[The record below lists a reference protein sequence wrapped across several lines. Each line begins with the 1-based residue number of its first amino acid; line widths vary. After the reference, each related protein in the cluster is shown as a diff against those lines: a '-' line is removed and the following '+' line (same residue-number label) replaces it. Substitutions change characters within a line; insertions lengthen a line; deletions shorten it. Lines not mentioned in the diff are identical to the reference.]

1 MRSIFLKCLL
11 VSWVVVHCQPV
22 LADVYHPDFDCS
34 RMDRNEPGQVLLC
47 SDSDSARS
55 ELVLDQAYY
64 ALRHQSA
71 AYSLPQLKAEL
82 IHDLAP
88 LQACFSPAG
97 VQGESQAQCYQ
108 RVVAQVA
115 DRYRSRLTG
124 RAHEEATRPIDA
136 HIALQR
142 KLQALGFLPA
152 AVVPDGVYGE
162 ATRRAILRW
171 QEQAGQSSRDGFLGD
186 DDARVLMP
194 DLAVAPAPSEASP
207 SPPERAAPR
216 QAEAGT
222 VGGDGPVASIL
233 RQSGTAGAAGP
244 QPSPPSPDSTA
255 PQQEAASPQT
265 EDHETA
271 GGLFSLL
278 SVPFWL
284 LGAVIHMCGAV
295 LAGVWHVLI
304 FILLLP
310 VRLVRLIWSFI
321 TWLFSWKG
329 LLLLIVGLI
338 VNGLRS
344 AEKKDDSAQS
354 SEFPSR
360 EEEEAYQQSGL
371 LWSSFY
377 EGTGV
382 RPIKDLIELLL
393 EKRRDDAFD
402 FLKALLEREA
412 GSLPATLRALFF
424 QARQEKSWK
433 GFQRFSIEVL
443 AFLREHFQ
451 AGSEEAAQEQQERE
465 QAYRR
470 ARQSGSAPPED
481 EPWHIVLEVSATA
494 SAEEITASYRRLMK
508 QHHPDRFAQEG
519 GAAYEAAVVKSK
531 KITEAYRYA
540 KTLKQFSEKTGR
552 TSRQKPE
559 PETDPPPSGF
569 ASSREQEAY
578 QAVGMMWA
586 GWISELA
593 LADGQLLLDHL
604 VARRLREAFRF
615 LSALVQPMGGE
626 TARNVLEELEAGR
639 SWQDFRRCSVHVHG
653 LLLQV
658 NRAETARKRRRQE
671 QQRAWEREEAER
683 RREQARRDWQRAR
696 NAPPADRAWH
706 VVLEVSEGASNEEIT
721 SAYRRLV
728 KQHHPDRF
736 AHVGGDVYQ
745 EAVRRTAEIT
755 QAYRYVR
762 QYRRF

>member
-11 VSWVVVHCQPV
+11 VSWVVVHCQSV

-171 QEQAGQSSRDGFLGD
+171 QEQAGQPSRDGFLGD

-222 VGGDGPVASIL
+222 VGGDGPVASVL

-329 LLLLIVGLI
+329 LLLLLVGLI

-360 EEEEAYQQSGL
+360 EEE
-371 LWSSFY
+371 
-377 EGTGV
+377 
-382 RPIKDLIELLL
+382 
-393 EKRRDDAFD
+393 
-402 FLKALLEREA
+402 
-412 GSLPATLRALFF
+412 
-424 QARQEKSWK
+424 
-433 GFQRFSIEVL
+433 
-443 AFLREHFQ
+443 
-451 AGSEEAAQEQQERE
+451 AAQEQQERA

-706 VVLEVSEGASNEEIT
+706 VVLEVSEGASNEEII

>member
-1 MRSIFLKCLL
+1 M
-11 VSWVVVHCQPV
+11 
-22 LADVYHPDFDCS
+22 ADVYHPDFDCS

-142 KLQALGFLPA
+142 KLQVLGFLPA

-171 QEQAGQSSRDGFLGD
+171 QEQAGQPSRDGFLGD

-360 EEEEAYQQSGL
+360 E
-371 LWSSFY
+371 
-377 EGTGV
+377 
-382 RPIKDLIELLL
+382 
-393 EKRRDDAFD
+393 
-402 FLKALLEREA
+402 
-412 GSLPATLRALFF
+412 
-424 QARQEKSWK
+424 
-433 GFQRFSIEVL
+433 
-443 AFLREHFQ
+443 
-451 AGSEEAAQEQQERE
+451 EEAAQEQQERE

>member
-11 VSWVVVHCQPV
+11 VSWAVVHCQPV

-142 KLQALGFLPA
+142 KLQVLGFLPA

-171 QEQAGQSSRDGFLGD
+171 QEQAGQPSRDGFLGD

-360 EEEEAYQQSGL
+360 E
-371 LWSSFY
+371 
-377 EGTGV
+377 
-382 RPIKDLIELLL
+382 
-393 EKRRDDAFD
+393 
-402 FLKALLEREA
+402 
-412 GSLPATLRALFF
+412 
-424 QARQEKSWK
+424 
-433 GFQRFSIEVL
+433 
-443 AFLREHFQ
+443 
-451 AGSEEAAQEQQERE
+451 EEAAQEQQERE

>member
-11 VSWVVVHCQPV
+11 VSWAVVHCQPV

-222 VGGDGPVASIL
+222 VGGDGLVASVL

-360 EEEEAYQQSGL
+360 EEE
-371 LWSSFY
+371 
-377 EGTGV
+377 
-382 RPIKDLIELLL
+382 
-393 EKRRDDAFD
+393 
-402 FLKALLEREA
+402 
-412 GSLPATLRALFF
+412 
-424 QARQEKSWK
+424 
-433 GFQRFSIEVL
+433 
-443 AFLREHFQ
+443 
-451 AGSEEAAQEQQERE
+451 AAQEQQERA

>member
-1 MRSIFLKCLL
+1 M
-11 VSWVVVHCQPV
+11 
-22 LADVYHPDFDCS
+22 ADVYHPDFDCS

-142 KLQALGFLPA
+142 KLQVLGFLPA

-171 QEQAGQSSRDGFLGD
+171 QEQAGQPSRDGFLGD

-360 EEEEAYQQSGL
+360 EEE
-371 LWSSFY
+371 
-377 EGTGV
+377 
-382 RPIKDLIELLL
+382 
-393 EKRRDDAFD
+393 
-402 FLKALLEREA
+402 
-412 GSLPATLRALFF
+412 
-424 QARQEKSWK
+424 
-433 GFQRFSIEVL
+433 
-443 AFLREHFQ
+443 
-451 AGSEEAAQEQQERE
+451 
-465 QAYRR
+465 
-470 ARQSGSAPPED
+470 
-481 EPWHIVLEVSATA
+481 
-494 SAEEITASYRRLMK
+494 
-508 QHHPDRFAQEG
+508 
-519 GAAYEAAVVKSK
+519 
-531 KITEAYRYA
+531 
-540 KTLKQFSEKTGR
+540 
-552 TSRQKPE
+552 
-559 PETDPPPSGF
+559 
-569 ASSREQEAY
+569 
-578 QAVGMMWA
+578 
-586 GWISELA
+586 
-593 LADGQLLLDHL
+593 
-604 VARRLREAFRF
+604 
-615 LSALVQPMGGE
+615 
-626 TARNVLEELEAGR
+626 
-639 SWQDFRRCSVHVHG
+639 
-653 LLLQV
+653 
-658 NRAETARKRRRQE
+658 
-671 QQRAWEREEAER
+671 
-683 RREQARRDWQRAR
+683 
-696 NAPPADRAWH
+696 
-706 VVLEVSEGASNEEIT
+706 
-721 SAYRRLV
+721 
-728 KQHHPDRF
+728 
-736 AHVGGDVYQ
+736 
-745 EAVRRTAEIT
+745 
-755 QAYRYVR
+755 
-762 QYRRF
+762 

>member
-1 MRSIFLKCLL
+1 M
-11 VSWVVVHCQPV
+11 
-22 LADVYHPDFDCS
+22 ADVYHPDFDCS

-171 QEQAGQSSRDGFLGD
+171 QEQAGQPSRDGFLGD

-222 VGGDGPVASIL
+222 VGGDGPVASVL

-329 LLLLIVGLI
+329 LLLLLVGLI

-360 EEEEAYQQSGL
+360 EEE
-371 LWSSFY
+371 
-377 EGTGV
+377 
-382 RPIKDLIELLL
+382 
-393 EKRRDDAFD
+393 
-402 FLKALLEREA
+402 
-412 GSLPATLRALFF
+412 
-424 QARQEKSWK
+424 
-433 GFQRFSIEVL
+433 
-443 AFLREHFQ
+443 
-451 AGSEEAAQEQQERE
+451 AAQEQQERA

-706 VVLEVSEGASNEEIT
+706 VVLEVSEGASNEEII

>member
-1 MRSIFLKCLL
+1 MQIDICWPVMRSIFLKCLL
-11 VSWVVVHCQPV
+11 VSWVVVHCQSV

-171 QEQAGQSSRDGFLGD
+171 QEQAGQPSRDGFLGD

-222 VGGDGPVASIL
+222 VGGDGPVASVL

-329 LLLLIVGLI
+329 LLLLLVGLI

-360 EEEEAYQQSGL
+360 EEE
-371 LWSSFY
+371 
-377 EGTGV
+377 
-382 RPIKDLIELLL
+382 
-393 EKRRDDAFD
+393 
-402 FLKALLEREA
+402 
-412 GSLPATLRALFF
+412 
-424 QARQEKSWK
+424 
-433 GFQRFSIEVL
+433 
-443 AFLREHFQ
+443 
-451 AGSEEAAQEQQERE
+451 AAQEQQERA

-706 VVLEVSEGASNEEIT
+706 VVLEVSEGASNEEII